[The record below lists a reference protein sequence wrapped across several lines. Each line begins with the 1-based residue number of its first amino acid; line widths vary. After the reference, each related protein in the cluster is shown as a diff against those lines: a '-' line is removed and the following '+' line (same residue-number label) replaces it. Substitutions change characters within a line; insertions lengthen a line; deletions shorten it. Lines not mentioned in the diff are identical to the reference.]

1 MLDNLD
7 SRMHIC
13 NFPNFVGSKQIGFKK
28 IAPTASNK
36 AFLWEIHQS
45 IEQEDYSGFES
56 QLVIQIVPSVS
67 EI

>member
-45 IEQEDYSGFES
+45 IEQEDHSGLTKVELS
-56 QLVIQIVPSVS
+56 QENLVLLNN
-67 EI
+67 

>member
-13 NFPNFVGSKQIGFKK
+13 NFPNFVGSKQIEFKK

-45 IEQEDYSGFES
+45 IEQEDYSGFKS
-56 QLVIQIVPSVS
+56 LQN
-67 EI
+67 

>member
-13 NFPNFVGSKQIGFKK
+13 NFPNFVGSKQIEFKK

-45 IEQEDYSGFES
+45 IEQEDYSER
-56 QLVIQIVPSVS
+56 V
-67 EI
+67 

>member
-45 IEQEDYSGFES
+45 IEQEDYSGFK
-56 QLVIQIVPSVS
+56 LK
-67 EI
+67 